1 MEINEIT
8 GQVVDSAMRVHTVL
22 GPGLLE
28 SPYRVC
34 LTHELRKRG
43 RVVLME
49 HALPVQYDG
58 VQIEIGYR
66 VDLLVDA
73 CVVVELKAVAKLS
86 PLHEAQLLSY
96 LRLSSHKVGLL
107 INFHV
112 VHLRDGIVRL
122 VNGL

>member
-1 MEINEIT
+1 
-8 GQVVDSAMRVHTVL
+8 
-22 GPGLLE
+22 
-28 SPYRVC
+28 
-34 LTHELRKRG
+34 
-43 RVVLME
+43 ME